1 MPALP
6 PAVTQAPPRNARVGA
21 RFGAAAH
28 RYDGHAPIQRITAER
43 LASDIAR
50 LNLPARPRILE
61 IGCGTGLLTQALARR
76 LGAADWTITDISPAM
91 LATAQR
97 GPALPGSAR
106 YLVLDGEYP
115 QALDGEYDLI
125 CSSLAVQWFTDLN
138 AGLGRLAA
146 RLAPGGYLAVATL
159 AAGTFAEW
167 QDAHLAAGFVAAT
180 PPYPPC
186 PLIRP
191 AMSNLAGGV
200 RSERLIQ
207 NHPDGLAFLKGLKG
221 IGATTPAPGRPPLS
235 AAALRRVL
243 AAFDEQGAT
252 VTYHLAYGM
261 WKQSTQRPAGV
272 FVTGTDTGI
281 GKTLVSAI
289 LARAWNADYWKPV
302 QTGVSEE
309 PGDTG
314 TVALLA
320 QLPPERV
327 HLPAYVLQ
335 APLSPW
341 AAATLEDTVVDA
353 TTIVPPATT
362 APLIVEGAGGL
373 YVPIDDTHMMID
385 LIARLDMPV
394 VLAARSGLGTINH
407 TLLSVEALK
416 RRGIPILGVVMSGPL
431 SAGNKEAIERFGGVR
446 VLAEIPPL
454 AHVDAA
460 AVAKLAQSIP
470 PLEEC
475 LAALG
480 AAPAVAD

>member
-1 MPALP
+1 M
-6 PAVTQAPPRNARVGA
+6 TQAPRNAQVGA
-21 RFGAAAH
+21 RFGAAAG
-28 RYDGHAPIQRITAER
+28 RYETHAPVQRIAAER
-43 LASDIAR
+43 LASDIA
-50 LNLPARPRILE
+50 LLPLPARPRILE

-76 LGAADWTITDISPAM
+76 LGPADWTVTDISPAM
-91 LATAQR
+91 LAAAQR

-106 YLVLDGEYP
+106 YQLLDGEHP
-115 QALDGEYDLI
+115 GLLAGSCDLI
-125 CSSLAVQWFTDLN
+125 CSSLAVQWFADLN

-146 RLAPGGYLAVATL
+146 MLAPGGHLAVATL
-159 AAGTFAEW
+159 AAGTFEEW
-167 QDAHLAAGFVAAT
+167 QAAHRAVGLAAGT
-180 PPYPPC
+180 PPYPPAAA
-186 PLIRP
+186 IRP
-191 AMSNLAGGV
+191 ALKHLAGGV
-200 RSERLIQ
+200 RSERLMQ
-207 NHPDGLAFLKGLKG
+207 NHPDGLHFLRGLKG
-221 IGATTPAPGRPPLS
+221 IGATTPAPGRPPLG
-235 AAALRRVL
+235 APALRRVL

-261 WKQSTQRPAGV
+261 WKKSKQGPAGV

-309 PGDTG
+309 PGDTE
-314 TVALLA
+314 TVAQLA
-320 QLPPERV
+320 RLPAERL

-353 TTIVPPATT
+353 TTIVPPATQ

-407 TLLSVEALK
+407 TLLSLEALK
-416 RRGIPILGVVMSGPL
+416 RRGIPVLGVVMSGPL
-431 SAGNKEAIERFGGVR
+431 SAGNKEAIERFGGVS

-454 AHVDAA
+454 AKVDAA
-460 AVAKLAQSIP
+460 AVDALAQGIP
-470 PLEEC
+470 PLAQC
-475 LAALG
+475 LAALDG
-480 AAPAVAD
+480 VPAATE

>member
-1 MPALP
+1 M
-6 PAVTQAPPRNARVGA
+6 TQAVRNARVGD
-21 RFGAAAH
+21 RFGAAAS
-28 RYDGHAPIQRITAER
+28 RYENHAAIQRIAAER
-43 LASDIAR
+43 LASDIA
-50 LNLPARPRILE
+50 LLPLPPRPRILE

-76 LGAADWTITDISPAM
+76 LGAADWTVTDISPGM
-91 LATAQR
+91 LAAAR
-97 GPALPGSAR
+97 LGPALPGAVR
-106 YLVLDGEYP
+106 HQLLDGEHP
-115 QALDGEYDLI
+115 AGLQGGFDLI
-125 CSSLAVQWFTDLN
+125 CSSLAVQWFSDLN
-138 AGLGRLAA
+138 AGLGRLA
-146 RLAPGGYLAVATL
+146 RLLAPGGHLAVATL

-167 QDAHLAAGFVAAT
+167 QAAHAAADLAPAT
-180 PPYPPC
+180 PDYPPAC
-186 PLIRP
+186 AIRP
-191 AMSNLAGGV
+191 AMTDLAGGV

-207 NHPDGLAFLKGLKG
+207 DHPDGLHFLRGLKG

-235 AAALRRVL
+235 AAQLRRVL

-261 WKQSTQRPAGV
+261 WKKTMQRPNGV

-302 QTGVSEE
+302 QTGVAEE
-309 PGDTG
+309 PGDTD
-314 TVALLA
+314 TVAQLA
-320 QLPPERV
+320 QLPPHRL

-353 TTIVPPATT
+353 TTIVPPPTR

-407 TLLSVEALK
+407 TLLSLTALQ
-416 RRGIPILGVVMSGPL
+416 RRGIPVLGVVMSGPP

-454 AHVDAA
+454 PRVDAA
-460 AVAKLAQSIP
+460 AVDELARGIA
-470 PLEEC
+470 PLAEC
-475 LAALG
+475 LASLYG
-480 AAPAVAD
+480 AEAEAG